1 MAAESHVVHHSDP
14 ELNGV
19 GGDHVSGSRY
29 LMKMKADLNRKY
41 KLNMETTK
49 ATGSRVTMG
58 DHMFLCSCGLGMFGP
73 AVAYR
78 G

>member
-1 MAAESHVVHHSDP
+1 MWSTTVT
-14 ELNGV
+14 LNSMVSV
-19 GGDHVSGSRY
+19 GTMLGSRY
-29 LMKMKADLNRKY
+29 LMKMKSDFNRKY
-41 KLNMETTK
+41 KLNMETTNV
-49 ATGSRVTMG
+49 TGSRVTMG

>member
-1 MAAESHVVHHSDP
+1 MVTRVT
-14 ELNGV
+14 LNPMVSV
-19 GGDHVSGSRY
+19 GTMLGSRY
-29 LMKMKADLNRKY
+29 LRKINSDFNRNY
-41 KLNMETTK
+41 NLNMETTNT
-49 ATGSRVTMG
+49 TGSRVTMG

>member
-1 MAAESHVVHHSDP
+1 
-14 ELNGV
+14 
-19 GGDHVSGSRY
+19 
-29 LMKMKADLNRKY
+29 MKMKADLNRKY

>member
-1 MAAESHVVHHSDP
+1 MAAEAHVVHHSDP

-19 GGDHVSGSRY
+19 GGDHVGV
-29 LMKMKADLNRKY
+29 KVPDEDEADFNRKY
-41 KLNMETTK
+41 KLIMETTN

>member
-1 MAAESHVVHHSDP
+1 MWSNTVT
-14 ELNGV
+14 LNSMVSV
-19 GGDHVSGSRY
+19 GTMLGSRY
-29 LMKMKADLNRKY
+29 LMKMKSDFNRKY
-41 KLNMETTK
+41 KLNMETTN